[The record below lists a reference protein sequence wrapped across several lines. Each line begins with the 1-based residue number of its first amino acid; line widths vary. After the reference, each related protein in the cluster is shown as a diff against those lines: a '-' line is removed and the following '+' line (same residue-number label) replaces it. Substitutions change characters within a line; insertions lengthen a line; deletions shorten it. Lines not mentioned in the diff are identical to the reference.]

1 MPNKML
7 SLNALLAIDATT
19 CGAMGAL
26 LMAAAGPIG
35 ALTALP
41 APFLFWAG
49 AILLPIA
56 AFMALSARAHPVP
69 RGAAGLVVL
78 GNIGWV
84 IASLLL
90 PALGWVAPNI
100 LGWIF
105 LSAQAA
111 VVAVLAT
118 LEAQSMQSR
127 PLTA

>member
-1 MPNKML
+1 MSKMFN
-7 SLNALLAIDATT
+7 LNGLLAIDAIT
-19 CGAMGAL
+19 CAAMGAL
-26 LMAAAGPIG
+26 LMVAAGPVA

-49 AILLPIA
+49 AVLLPIA
-56 AFMALSARAHPVP
+56 AFMALSARLRPIP
-69 RGAAGLVVL
+69 AAAAALVVL

-90 PALGWVAPNI
+90 PALGFVTPNA

-105 LSAQAA
+105 LAAQAA

-118 LEAQSMQSR
+118 LEAQAMQR
-127 PLTA
+127 PALAA

>member
-1 MPNKML
+1 MSKMFN
-7 SLNALLAIDATT
+7 LNGLLAIDAIT
-19 CGAMGAL
+19 CAAMGAL
-26 LMAAAGPIG
+26 LMVAAGPVA

-49 AILLPIA
+49 AVLLPIA
-56 AFMALSARAHPVP
+56 AFMALSASLRPVP
-69 RGAAGLVVL
+69 AAAAALVVL

-90 PALGWVAPNI
+90 PALGFVTPNA

-105 LSAQAA
+105 LAEQAA

-118 LEAQSMQSR
+118 LEAQAMQRSA
-127 PLTA
+127 LAA

>member
-1 MPNKML
+1 MSKMF
-7 SLNALLAIDATT
+7 SLNGLLAIDAIT
-19 CGAMGAL
+19 CAAMGAL
-26 LMAAAGPIG
+26 LMVAAGPVA

-49 AILLPIA
+49 AVLLPIA
-56 AFMALSARAHPVP
+56 AFMALSASLRPVP
-69 RGAAGLVVL
+69 AAAAALVVL

-90 PALGWVAPNI
+90 PALGFVTPNA

-105 LSAQAA
+105 LAEQAA

-118 LEAQSMQSR
+118 LEAQAMQRSA
-127 PLTA
+127 LAA

>member
-1 MPNKML
+1 MSNKML

-19 CGAMGAL
+19 CAAMGAL
-26 LMAAAGPIG
+26 LMVAAGPVA

-56 AFMALSARAHPVP
+56 AFMALSARGRPVS
-69 RGAAGLVVL
+69 RAATALIVL

-84 IASLLL
+84 AASLLL
-90 PALGWVAPNI
+90 PAMAWVSPNI

-105 LSAQAA
+105 LAAQAA

-118 LEAQSMQSR
+118 LEAQAVQQ
-127 PLTA
+127 PVLAA